1 MQRTSGCRISGG
13 AQRCG
18 PGQPDAVGGSP
29 AHGTG
34 VGLVVV
40 EISSKPNCSTIPLF
54 YGNASHSRI
63 LMCSVGW
70 GWVYICAVVRDL
82 GFLHMYFFN
91 MNAHIG
97 GRIAV

>member
-1 MQRTSGCRISGG
+1 M
-13 AQRCG
+13 
-18 PGQPDAVGGSP
+18 
-29 AHGTG
+29 
-34 VGLVVV
+34 
-40 EISSKPNCSTIPLF
+40 IPLF